1 MSRWSEITPPWDQRL
16 ARRLIWPLTRTAVT
30 PNQVTTV
37 SLGFG
42 IAGALLLAQGGVAAY
57 WGALL
62 YMLAQFIDHMD
73 GELARMT
80 GQTSVFGHHYD
91 HIAGGVVEVG
101 LFAGIGI
108 GLGSDALGGWARE
121 LGFLAAGAVAVTVV
135 LRLEISRRFGNDAID
150 QPSLFGFE
158 IEDIMYSVGPVAWC
172 DGLAGFLL
180 LAAIGV
186 PVFMLVTIREF
197 FMCNRTIRRQA
208 DERA

>member
-1 MSRWSEITPPWDQRL
+1 MSRWTEISPPWDQRL
-16 ARRLIWPLTRTAVT
+16 ARLLVRPLARTAIT

-37 SLGFG
+37 SLAFG
-42 IAGALLLAQGGVAAY
+42 VGGALLLAQGGVSAY

-62 YMLAQFIDHMD
+62 YMLAQFVDHMD

-91 HIAGGVVEVG
+91 HIAGGIFEVG

-108 GLGSDALGGWARE
+108 GLGPDALGGWAST
-121 LGFLAAGAVAVTVV
+121 LGFLAAGAVAITVA
-135 LRLEISRRFGNDAID
+135 LRLVISRRFGNDAID

-158 IEDIMYSVGPVAWC
+158 IEDIMYIVGPVAWF

-186 PVFMLVTIREF
+186 PVFTLMTIREF
-197 FMCNRTIRRQA
+197 FMRNRKTRRPTGGQL
-208 DERA
+208 

>member
-1 MSRWSEITPPWDQRL
+1 MSRWTEITPPWDQRI
-16 ARRLIWPLTRTAVT
+16 ARRLVRPLAKTAVT
-30 PNQVTTV
+30 PNQITTV
-37 SLGFG
+37 SLAFG
-42 IAGALLLAQGGVAAY
+42 IGGALLLAQGGTAAY

-62 YMLAQFIDHMD
+62 YMLAQFVDHMD

-80 GQTSVFGHHYD
+80 GQTSDFGHHYD
-91 HIAGGVVEVG
+91 HIAGGIFEAG

-108 GLGSDALGGWARE
+108 GLAPEALGGWASA
-121 LGFLAAGAVAVTVV
+121 LGLVAAAAVAVTVA

-158 IEDIMYSVGPVAWC
+158 IEDIMYIVGPVAWC
-172 DGLAGFLL
+172 DGLAVFLL

-186 PVFMLVTIREF
+186 PVFMLVTIWEF
-197 FMCNRTIRRQA
+197 HSRNRTSRPQA